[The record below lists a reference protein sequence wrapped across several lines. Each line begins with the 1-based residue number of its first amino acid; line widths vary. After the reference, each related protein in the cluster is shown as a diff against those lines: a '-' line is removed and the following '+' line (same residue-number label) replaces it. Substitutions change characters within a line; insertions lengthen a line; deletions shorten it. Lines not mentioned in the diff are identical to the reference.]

1 MISVF
6 KKPTMSEKKQKQ
18 NLKFQ
23 IFKYTSDNNIL
34 ETGIKKQTSLASVG
48 DDVFS
53 ALYAAD

>member
-1 MISVF
+1 
-6 KKPTMSEKKQKQ
+6 MSEKKQKQ

-34 ETGIKKQTSLASVG
+34 ETRIKKQTSLASVG